1 MLHHARL
8 EVGFTDIARQAPQ
21 PDLSTVQAWYLRH
34 QTQFMRP
41 EQRLTRHL
49 LLTVDGD
56 REAVHR
62 RILGLHRQIN
72 ASRDAFAPL
81 ARRHSHCPSALEEG
95 RLGWISRGL
104 LYPQLETALFSLAE
118 NALSLPVAS
127 ELGWHLLWCEAIRP
141 AAPME
146 PQQALESAR
155 DYLWQQSQQR
165 HQRQWLEQTI
175 SRQPGLCG

>member
-1 MLHHARL
+1 VLHHARL
-8 EVGFTDIARQAPQ
+8 ELAFADIARQAPQ

-56 REAVHR
+56 REAVHQ
-62 RILGLHRQIN
+62 RILGLYRQIN
-72 ASRDAFAPL
+72 ASRDALLRWPPPFPL
-81 ARRHSHCPSALEEG
+81 PKRPGRG

-118 NALSLPVAS
+118 NALSLPSPAS
-127 ELGWHLLWCEAIRP
+127 WAGIFYGVKRFAPPRPWSRSRRWRARAIIFGSRASSAISASGWNR
-141 AAPME
+141 
-146 PQQALESAR
+146 
-155 DYLWQQSQQR
+155 
-165 HQRQWLEQTI
+165 
-175 SRQPGLCG
+175 

>member
-1 MLHHARL
+1 MRHHARL
-8 EVGFTDIARQAPQ
+8 ELAFADIARQAPQ

-49 LLTVDGD
+49 LLTVDND
-56 REAVHR
+56 REAVHQ
-62 RILGLHRQIN
+62 RILGLYRQIN

-81 ARRHSHCPSALEEG
+81 AQRYSHCPSALEEG

-118 NALSLPVAS
+118 NALSLPIAS
-127 ELGWHLLWCEAIRP
+127 GWAGIFYGAKRFAPPRPWSRSRRWRARAIIFGSR
-141 AAPME
+141 AS
-146 PQQALESAR
+146 SA
-155 DYLWQQSQQR
+155 
-165 HQRQWLEQTI
+165 I
-175 SRQPGLCG
+175 SASGWNR